1 MLAGKM
7 LFFFF
12 FNSVW
17 QRLFLLL
24 SLRLKG
30 WIYMIWGYN
39 KESSFNWRSMLEGLL
54 WPNVWVIKEHFYSI
68 KEK

>member
-1 MLAGKM
+1 
-7 LFFFF
+7 
-12 FNSVW
+12 
-17 QRLFLLL
+17 
-24 SLRLKG
+24 
-30 WIYMIWGYN
+30 MIWGYN